1 MRETAV
7 AGNNIAK
14 LSQSYSHNM
23 TIILAIILPSCVG
36 LAIMGEDIGI
46 LLLDDQFLISGS
58 IIIPLAC
65 VTMAIDAFI
74 LNSVNHAFHIT
85 QKMKYPLYILLVMAL
100 IELAIK
106 LIWWDISMMQ
116 ILYINICVSTLA
128 LIASI
133 ILAKRVMKFSI
144 PWQNIMIIAMAT
156 TAMGYSVNLYGVAS
170 GYIDL
175 VIKMIIGIGVY
186 GSITYVLF
194 RTYTKTLSLR

>member
-1 MRETAV
+1 
-7 AGNNIAK
+7 
-14 LSQSYSHNM
+14 
-23 TIILAIILPSCVG
+23 
-36 LAIMGEDIGI
+36 
-46 LLLDDQFLISGS
+46 
-58 IIIPLAC
+58 
-65 VTMAIDAFI
+65 
-74 LNSVNHAFHIT
+74 
-85 QKMKYPLYILLVMAL
+85 
-100 IELAIK
+100 
-106 LIWWDISMMQ
+106 MMQ